1 MTQNLNQEFVHLE
14 LGDYL
19 ELLQNTILIGGKC
32 LNDKEICRKISMSP
46 QTYGKVK
53 RAKV

>member
-19 ELLQNTILIGGKC
+19 ELLQHTILVGGKR